1 MKNQV
6 FWNYLKKKKEKEIR
20 LVRDVKISL
29 ETNEKRER
37 YTKKETARRGRL
49 YFTVSVPWGPLYITL
64 APSQRTRG
72 EMVAYKIG

>member
-1 MKNQV
+1 MAGSEEESQ
-6 FWNYLKKKKEKEIR
+6 W
-20 LVRDVKISL
+20 
-29 ETNEKRER
+29 
-37 YTKKETARRGRL
+37 RGRL